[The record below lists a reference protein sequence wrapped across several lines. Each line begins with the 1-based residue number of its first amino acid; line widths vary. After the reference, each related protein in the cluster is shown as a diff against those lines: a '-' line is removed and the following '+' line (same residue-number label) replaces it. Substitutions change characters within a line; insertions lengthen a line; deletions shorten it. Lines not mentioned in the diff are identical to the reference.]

1 MESINYNTRPESV
14 LLLGKYQA
22 KRNLPVMETPEPD
35 DYKDAVNRVK
45 YILPGVDFDITGN
58 NYIEKLKR
66 AYKNRDKKDN
76 PIGKW
81 LYRDAQKRWY
91 RVNAVFAGREI
102 SGYINELALL
112 GKSIKKYQND

>member
-1 MESINYNTRPESV
+1 MENVNYDTKPESV
-14 LLLGKYQA
+14 LLPGKYQA
-22 KRNLPVMETPEPD
+22 KRTIPIVQDPNP
-35 DYKDAVNRVK
+35 KDPLAAIGKIIN
-45 YILPGVDFDITGN
+45 ILPGMNFDIIGN

-66 AYKNRDKKDN
+66 AYKNRDKKGN

-91 RVNAVFAGREI
+91 RVKAVFAGREI

-112 GKSIKKYQND
+112 GKSIKKY

>member
-1 MESINYNTRPESV
+1 MESINYDTRLKSV
-14 LLLGKYQA
+14 LSSGKYQA
-22 KRNLPVMETPEPD
+22 RKSLPVMENPEPD

-45 YILPGVDFDITGN
+45 YILPGVDFNIIGN

-66 AYKNRDKKDN
+66 AYKNRDKKGN

-91 RVNAVFAGREI
+91 QVRAVFAGREI

-112 GKSIKKYQND
+112 GKSIKKY

>member
-1 MESINYNTRPESV
+1 MENINYDTRPKSV
-14 LLLGKYQA
+14 LSLGKYQA
-22 KRNLPVMETPEPD
+22 NKTLPVMENPEPD
-35 DYKDAVNRVK
+35 DYKDAVDKVK
-45 YILPGVDFDITGN
+45 YILPGVDFNIIGN

-66 AYKNRDKKDN
+66 AYKNRDKKGN

-91 RVNAVFAGREI
+91 RVNTIFAGREI

-112 GKSIKKYQND
+112 GKSIKKY